1 MPRGPCVS
9 APSPSPVSGSSR
21 RYVDRC
27 PPPSVARCCSACQ
40 THLPPLSS
48 TYRALSQAPPLHRC
62 GTPLRRAGR
71 RRWNFSP
78 CSFSSC
84 PQAHNTAPRPLPPI
98 HTDVRTHRRGH
109 HHRHYR
115 LRSELHP
122 PRRSVHFFTVPHS
135 PSSSSYCRTL
145 PPPSL
150 ATLTHRSHRCCWK
163 RRRDDAP
170 SHHLSSV
177 ARYSEPHPLT
187 PCPTDSP
194 FDPGAR
200 AASPATP
207 TRSDHR
213 RRPCRGRRTVRGDH
227 GSCASTRT
235 TDMGRDAH

>member
-1 MPRGPCVS
+1 MRQRSISLPCLWIKQALRRPLPSSVS
-9 APSPSPVSGSSR
+9 RAMLQRVP
-21 RYVDRC
+21 D
-27 PPPSVARCCSACQ
+27 PP
-40 THLPPLSS
+40 PPLSS

-150 ATLTHRSHRCCWK
+150 TTSTHRSHR
-163 RRRDDAP
+163 
-170 SHHLSSV
+170 
-177 ARYSEPHPLT
+177 
-187 PCPTDSP
+187 
-194 FDPGAR
+194 
-200 AASPATP
+200 
-207 TRSDHR
+207 
-213 RRPCRGRRTVRGDH
+213 
-227 GSCASTRT
+227 
-235 TDMGRDAH
+235 